1 MPVQLSGCITA
12 LATPFD
18 DAGALDWNSW
28 LRLIRQQLEGG
39 VRGLVVAG
47 STGEAAMLT
56 SEEFTALIRS
66 AVDAVAGRVPVL
78 RGAAIGFALSGI
90 ALVLNLVYNLAVD
103 QAQAVALDVHAASGA
118 DGPGAGLGKKRR
130 VDTLLFVKT
139 PGAYADSGCRAVR
152 APGEKLAFAGLHP
165 HGFASVGA
173 SARDGR
179 IENPGVAA

>member
-1 MPVQLSGCITA
+1 MFTDRQRRGAVAAQPASGGLQALQGTA
-12 LATPFD
+12 A
-18 DAGALDWNSW
+18 
-28 LRLIRQQLEGG
+28 G
-39 VRGLVVAG
+39 VRALVQARQAG
-47 STGEAAMLT
+47 FVKQGVGDHALPALHAAGQELGDQG
-56 SEEFTALIRS
+56 
-66 AVDAVAGRVPVL
+66 VAVAVHNEPRQAV
-78 RGAAIGFALSGI
+78 GF
-90 ALVLNLVYNLAVD
+90 AVD